1 MYEIK
6 VLTTKLLKLV
16 YISRKLIFPC
26 LLAYLLACSTTCLLT
41 MKWKLFHKFK
51 SLNCL
56 ILYIVLFFR
65 RLGQYSELNRE
76 PTVPHTVAL
85 PIELYYPYN
94 NYYYYYFLIN
104 LWFNYTI
111 TISKRNLNIIYLYYF
126 KLNHMV
132 KLTTTYK
139 LKKNSRFI
147 KKIML
152 EWFEHSI
159 VNTKNLWLTH

>member
-16 YISRKLIFPC
+16 YINRKLIFPC
-26 LLAYLLACSTTCLLT
+26 LLACLLACLLCHLPLT
-41 MKWKLFHKFK
+41 MKWELFHKFK
-51 SLNCL
+51 SINCL

-94 NYYYYYFLIN
+94 NYYYYYFFIN

-111 TISKRNLNIIYLYYF
+111 TISKRNLNIIYLYYLD
-126 KLNHMV
+126 LNHMV

-139 LKKNSRFI
+139 LKK
-147 KKIML
+147 K
-152 EWFEHSI
+152 E
-159 VNTKNLWLTH
+159 

>member
-1 MYEIK
+1 M
-6 VLTTKLLKLV
+6 LA
-16 YISRKLIFPC
+16 C
-26 LLAYLLACSTTCLLT
+26 LLACLLCHLTLT
-41 MKWKLFHKFK
+41 MKWELFHKFK
-51 SLNCL
+51 SINCL

-94 NYYYYYFLIN
+94 NYYYYYYYFFIN

-126 KLNHMV
+126 NLNHMV

-139 LKKNSRFI
+139 LKKSKFI